1 MKKLLFF
8 MVVVMLLSGAP
19 AWAFTIGDLT
29 TPLSTAVIGGAIF
42 KQEADQSTG
51 TGLFD
56 PFLRIQKNGT
66 EEGYNTSANPPFD
79 AKSGIWTHDLL
90 LSTVPTVSIGG
101 ITYREFMLDINQ
113 TSGGTLLSLDEL
125 QIYRSPLGS
134 QSTTNVP
141 TLGALVYDLDTAQS
155 DNFILLNY
163 NLNPGSG
170 AGDMYAYI
178 PESLFSGKAG
188 DYIYLYSLF
197 GLNNPSD
204 DGFEEW
210 AIKSAAAPVPIP
222 AAAWLLG
229 SGVLGLVV
237 IRRRVKK

>member
-1 MKKLLFF
+1 
-8 MVVVMLLSGAP
+8 
-19 AWAFTIGDLT
+19 
-29 TPLSTAVIGGAIF
+29 
-42 KQEADQSTG
+42 
-51 TGLFD
+51 
-56 PFLRIQKNGT
+56 
-66 EEGYNTSANPPFD
+66 
-79 AKSGIWTHDLL
+79 
-90 LSTVPTVSIGG
+90 
-101 ITYREFMLDINQ
+101 MLDINQ

-134 QSTTNVP
+134 QSTTNVS
-141 TLGALVYDLDTAQS
+141 TLGTLVYDLDTAES
-155 DNFILLNY
+155 DNFIRLNY

-178 PESLFSGKAG
+178 PESLFNSGKEG

-197 GLNNPSD
+197 GLEDPSN

-237 IRRRVKK
+237 IRRREKK